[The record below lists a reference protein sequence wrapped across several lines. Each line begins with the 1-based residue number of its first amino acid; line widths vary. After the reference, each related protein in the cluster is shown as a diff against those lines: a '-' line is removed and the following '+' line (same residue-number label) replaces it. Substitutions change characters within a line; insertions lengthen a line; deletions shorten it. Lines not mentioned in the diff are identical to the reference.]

1 MDQKKQNK
9 EYQDNLEWELALMAA
24 EENELYDQ
32 AVPTQQQQVIQKI
45 DSPMREE
52 QQIPSRS
59 KLNDDDE
66 EEAVGWI
73 RENDAEQDFNYDDA
87 DMDGWGDDEDSPQ
100 LILQNASSTN
110 EGKNN
115 DTVEAKVLN

>member
-1 MDQKKQNK
+1 
-9 EYQDNLEWELALMAA
+9 
-24 EENELYDQ
+24 
-32 AVPTQQQQVIQKI
+32 
-45 DSPMREE
+45 MREE